1 MTISCL
7 SVNKCLMDKKNNSTN
22 YFSHDSN
29 ARNSDKLIRL
39 RMRYKAAGYG
49 VYFMILE
56 RLREEPNYMS
66 VKDYNMIAFDLREDA
81 SLIKSVVEDFG
92 LFVFTEDG
100 KYFYSESFN
109 RRMAVKDEKARKQA
123 EAGRKGMASKWGG
136 TGNGG
141 STNSQ
146 LRSQRLK
153 AAREKGTHTSEE
165 WDEMKGFFGEC
176 VICGSK
182 ENIVKD
188 HIVPLYQGGSDAI
201 SNLQPLCSSCNSRKG
216 ADSKDYRI
224 VWCASHGVEMPNK
237 WLTEEEK
244 CLTSKEKE
252 SKEKE
257 SKEINKEKNKET
269 KKEKNT
275 REEDDKTIDEK
286 CLCTFRFF
294 NEMVQHYKSSI
305 KPVKVMTDERKRKLE
320 AVVLRFTS
328 KQIAQAIGNA
338 MTSDYL
344 NGRTPRRKLPADF
357 DWIFE
362 PKNFAR
368 IFEGSV

>member
-1 MTISCL
+1 MILCARLTVTCP
-7 SVNKCLMDKKNNSTN
+7 SVNKSLMEKNSSTN

-39 RMRYKAAGYG
+39 RMRHKAAGYG

-123 EAGRKGMASKWGG
+123 EAGRKAMQRRWGK
-136 TGNGG
+136 NGG
-141 STNSQ
+141 KVTEDSNGNPSESVTN
-146 LRSQRLK
+146 L
-153 AAREKGTHTSEE
+153 
-165 WDEMKGFFGEC
+165 GENDNLL
-176 VICGSK
+176 ITNLGENDNKKSK
-182 ENIVKD
+182 V
-188 HIVPLYQGGSDAI
+188 
-201 SNLQPLCSSCNSRKG
+201 
-216 ADSKDYRI
+216 
-224 VWCASHGVEMPNK
+224 
-237 WLTEEEK
+237 
-244 CLTSKEKE
+244 
-252 SKEKE
+252 KE

-275 REEDDKTIDEK
+275 CEENEKTVEK
-286 CLCTFRFF
+286 KILGTFKFF
-294 NEMVQHYKSSI
+294 NEMIEYYHSSIRPVKMLTDERRRKLEDAVLHYKSE
-305 KPVKVMTDERKRKLE
+305 D
-320 AVVLRFTS
+320 
-328 KQIAQAIGNA
+328 IAAAMRNA